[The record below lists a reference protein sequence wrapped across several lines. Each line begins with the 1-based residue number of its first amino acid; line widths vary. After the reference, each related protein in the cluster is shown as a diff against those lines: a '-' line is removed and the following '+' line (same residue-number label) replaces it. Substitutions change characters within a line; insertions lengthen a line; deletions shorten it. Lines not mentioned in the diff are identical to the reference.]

1 MSEKLSSPPGE
12 TVIIRNNQENTQGY
26 NKLKGRIGLLELL
39 STVLAYSAP
48 IAVVS
53 GFIPFVIVFNGIGAP
68 LIFVSTMILMLVFAV
83 GFTKMTQYIA
93 NPGAF
98 YAYIT
103 VGLGKI
109 PGLGA
114 AFLAV
119 YGYLLLTFCT
129 MPFLGVNFRDLVH
142 NTFHGPELPWYFYAL
157 LCWTACSVLSF
168 FKIELSTK
176 VLTTAMILEVLIVVI
191 FNISVISHGGAQ
203 GFNADPFT
211 WKAFTSGSVGLA
223 LLFAVTVFIGFEAT
237 AVFRDEV
244 KEPVKTVPRAAY
256 LAVLFIG
263 LFYAIAAW
271 MIITAFG
278 NNAAV
283 EYANKSPG
291 DMFAVA
297 MLRYV
302 GQIGVDV
309 TRVLLVTSL
318 FASML
323 SGWNIVARYLYALS
337 KDGVLPG
344 SISLVHPKHNSPYI
358 ASILVSILTLILAL
372 AFIIIKSDPVAIYG
386 QVAGVGGFA
395 IMLLMFITGISVLFF
410 FRKSSIK
417 NLSKFKSIVA
427 PFLSSLGLL
436 IIIYLAISHFDLLIG
451 GGKLQAV
458 ILGCVTF
465 GVFILGCLIAVY
477 NKKKRPNVY
486 RRIGG
491 HEV

>member
-1 MSEKLSSPPGE
+1 MSEEVSSSLE
-12 TVIIRNNQENTQGY
+12 STAALNSTVDQGH
-26 NKLKGRIGLLELL
+26 KQLTGRISLLELL

-68 LIFVSTMILMLVFAV
+68 LIFVATMILMLVFAV
-83 GFTKMTQYIA
+83 GFTKMTQYIV

-103 VGLGKI
+103 AGLGKV

-114 AFLAV
+114 AFLAI

-129 MPFLGVNFRDLVH
+129 MPFLGINFRDLVH
-142 NTFHGPELPWYFYAL
+142 NTFYGPEIPWYFYAL
-157 LCWTACSVLSF
+157 LCWAACSVLSF
-168 FKIELSTK
+168 LKIELSTK

-203 GFNADPFT
+203 GFNTEPFT

-244 KEPVKTVPRAAY
+244 KDPVKTVPRAAY

-263 LFYAIAAW
+263 LFYALAAW
-271 MIITAFG
+271 ILITAFG
-278 NNAAV
+278 DNAAV
-283 EYANKSPG
+283 EYANKSPA
-291 DMFAVA
+291 DMFSVA

-302 GQIGVDV
+302 GQMGVDV

-323 SGWNIVARYLYALS
+323 SGWNIVARYLYTLS
-337 KDGVLPG
+337 KDGVLPK
-344 SISLVHPKHNSPYI
+344 SISAVHQKHNSPYI
-358 ASILVSILTLILAL
+358 ASIFVSALTLILVL
-372 AFIIIKSDPVAIYG
+372 AFILIKSDPVVIYG

-395 IMLLMFITGISVLFF
+395 IMLLMFITSVSVFF
-410 FRKSSIK
+410 FFIRSSIK
-417 NLSKFKSIVA
+417 SVSKFKSVVA
-427 PFLSSLGLL
+427 PVVSSIGLL
-436 IIIYLAISHFDLLIG
+436 IILYLAISHFDLLIG
-451 GGKLQAV
+451 GGKMQAI
-458 ILGCVTF
+458 ILECITF
-465 GVFILGCLIAVY
+465 GVFILGSAVALY
-477 NKKKRPNVY
+477 NKNRRPDVY

-491 HEV
+491 NRI